1 MIDTSEIKNVS
12 MIKGRYCSIEDK
24 DFDYLKKAVNC
35 EKMDISDNKA
45 LTDLSFISS
54 FPKLKEINLENDEKI
69 TDFKDLITHK
79 EQFDSIILP
88 YYIIF
93 YNVIVGSTV
102 KTTAK
107 PRAASRKRRRRRDEE
122 SIETAVTR
130 KRIITGSAT
139 HVARLNS
146 PADRAAGGFAE
157 NQKRQKF

>member
-1 MIDTSEIKNVS
+1 MQVYRNYHRNGVEYFYRKSAPPPF
-12 MIKGRYCSIEDK
+12 CSHSTMPREAK
-24 DFDYLKKAVNC
+24 RRTY
-35 EKMDISDNKA
+35 
-45 LTDLSFISS
+45 T
-54 FPKLKEINLENDEKI
+54 PK
-69 TDFKDLITHK
+69 
-79 EQFDSIILP
+79 P
-88 YYIIF
+88 YIIF

-107 PRAASRKRRRRRDEE
+107 PRAARRKRRRRRDEE